1 MKINAKVKQE
11 CAKDFIN
18 ETNKNKISNEFLK
31 KCRKSALLF
40 KKGED
45 SMRKSDLKNGMS
57 FECRGKA
64 KYFIINGKVYRD
76 KGTLIPT
83 GVFEERMRGYSD
95 DLLALHSDGKM
106 DIMKIYDIDDKLI
119 WEREEIDWSKIPVDT
134 KVLVRN
140 SQDQEW
146 ECRYFAKY
154 ENGKIYTFVH
164 GATSWSSWSTGELS
178 SVISWEEAKLIE
190 NEKVKNENIE
200 NINNQFIE
208 YCKYKRCAITECGYY
223 GSPSCILAWLLDNY
237 NVSPK

>member
-1 MKINAKVKQE
+1 MEISVKVKQV

-45 SMRKSDLKNGMS
+45 NMKKSDLKNGMS

-64 KYFIINGKVYRD
+64 KYFIINGKIYRD

-83 GVFEERMRGYSD
+83 GVFEERMKGYSE
-95 DLLALHSDGKM
+95 DLLALHSDRKM
-106 DIMKIYDIDDKLI
+106 DIMKIYDVDDKLI

-190 NEKVKNENIE
+190 NEKVENENIE
-200 NINNQFIE
+200 NINDQFIE
-208 YCKYKRCAITECGYY
+208 HCKGKRCVTECGYF
-223 GSPSCILAWLLDNY
+223 GSLSCILAWLLDNY

>member
-1 MKINAKVKQE
+1 MEISVKVKQV

-40 KKGED
+40 KKGENN
-45 SMRKSDLKNGMS
+45 MKKSDLKNGMS

-76 KGTLIPT
+76 KGTLVPT
-83 GVFEERMRGYSD
+83 GVFEERMKGYSE
-95 DLLALHSDGKM
+95 DLLALHSNGKM

-119 WEREEIDWSKIPVDT
+119 WEREEIDWSKIPKDT
-134 KVLVRN
+134 KVLVKN
-140 SQDQEW
+140 SENEEW
-146 ECRYFAKY
+146 KKRYFAGFI
-154 ENGKIYTFVH
+154 NGEITTFSN
-164 GATSWSSWSTGELS
+164 GMTSWSTSRPNNPILVSWKY
-178 SVISWEEAKLIE
+178 AKLIE